1 MEVLDEPQLLRH
13 RLSVDDYYRMA
24 EVGLL
29 APDARVE
36 LIEGEIIDMAPMGTR
51 HHSTILR
58 LSRLLQSAIG
68 DAALVSTQLPVR
80 LNQRNEPEPDIAL
93 LKPSPDFY
101 ATALPTGHDCLLVIE
116 VSDTTLPYDV
126 RIKTPLYARHGV
138 PEVWVFDLPGGL
150 LRRYAAA
157 QDGVY
162 TDTSATRDPGVMP
175 LPGLPGCSLDLTG
188 LL

>member
-13 RLSVDDYYRMA
+13 RLTVDEFHRMA
-24 EVGLL
+24 ETGVL
-29 APDARVE
+29 PDGARVE
-36 LIEGEIIDMAPMGTR
+36 LIGGEVMDMAPTGTR
-51 HHSTILR
+51 HYWTVVTLN
-58 LSRLLQSAIG
+58 RLLQRAVA
-68 DAALVSTQLPVR
+68 DAAIVAVQAPLRLDT
-80 LNQRNEPEPDIAL
+80 LNQPEPDLAL
-93 LKPSPDFY
+93 LKGSVSPS
-101 ATALPTGHDCLLVIE
+101 ALPTGRDCLLVIE